1 MTEPAKRNLSRITNG
16 AIVDSDGRSAWAR
29 RMRDVIV
36 LHLGDLGGEDNVSE
50 AEKSIIRRVA
60 ALTCELERMES
71 LFAEFGEASPEQLD
85 LYQRTAGNMRRLLE
99 AVGLERRSK
108 DVTPTLE
115 EYLKSKE
122 GS

>member
-16 AIVDSDGRSAWAR
+16 AIVDGDGRSAWAR

>member
-16 AIVDSDGRSAWAR
+16 AIVDGDGRSAWAR

-85 LYQRTAGNMRRLLE
+85 LYQRKATCAGFLRLSALS
-99 AVGLERRSK
+99 ADRK
-108 DVTPTLE
+108 T
-115 EYLKSKE
+115 
-122 GS
+122 

>member
-1 MTEPAKRNLSRITNG
+1 MTEPVKRNLSRITNG
-16 AIVDSDGRSAWAR
+16 AIVDGDGRSAWAR